1 MPGGRHRREAVTPT
15 RESRRTVPVAV
26 LGAAFL
32 FNVGQGV
39 LRPSMPL
46 YLERTFAANYRMVT
60 LIPVVFGAGKWV
72 ASLPTGYLLR
82 RMGRLLM
89 IGGLL
94 VIACVDVASVAV
106 ARFDLFLVLRGLGG
120 LGWAMFATVATTA
133 VVDGPA
139 ARRRGRAVSVLL
151 MSETLGLLLGSA
163 AGGWLYQGVG
173 FGSPF
178 LLEAA
183 CMIVAAA
190 TVARWASLTRNA
202 AAPIRESPN
211 RGSLGAVLRTRGVLL
226 MGTINALLTAIQTGV
241 LVFLFPLYLAKR
253 GGLGA
258 EGTGVLVSL
267 SVLGRLAALWFG
279 GDVSVVGS
287 PLVLGVLSF
296 ALGAAA
302 GFVAAIPTALV
313 SDQVPRELHGVA
325 IGWLRMM
332 TDGGQIVGPLLMGAL
347 ADAIDLSAP
356 FILGAALLAAAAWG
370 CRRAAAVL
378 PESASGSP

>member
-82 RMGRLLM
+82 RMGRPLM

-139 ARRRGRAVSVLL
+139 AR
-151 MSETLGLLLGSA
+151 
-163 AGGWLYQGVG
+163 
-173 FGSPF
+173 
-178 LLEAA
+178 
-183 CMIVAAA
+183 
-190 TVARWASLTRNA
+190 
-202 AAPIRESPN
+202 
-211 RGSLGAVLRTRGVLL
+211 
-226 MGTINALLTAIQTGV
+226 
-241 LVFLFPLYLAKR
+241 
-253 GGLGA
+253 
-258 EGTGVLVSL
+258 
-267 SVLGRLAALWFG
+267 
-279 GDVSVVGS
+279 
-287 PLVLGVLSF
+287 
-296 ALGAAA
+296 
-302 GFVAAIPTALV
+302 
-313 SDQVPRELHGVA
+313 
-325 IGWLRMM
+325 
-332 TDGGQIVGPLLMGAL
+332 
-347 ADAIDLSAP
+347 
-356 FILGAALLAAAAWG
+356 
-370 CRRAAAVL
+370 
-378 PESASGSP
+378 